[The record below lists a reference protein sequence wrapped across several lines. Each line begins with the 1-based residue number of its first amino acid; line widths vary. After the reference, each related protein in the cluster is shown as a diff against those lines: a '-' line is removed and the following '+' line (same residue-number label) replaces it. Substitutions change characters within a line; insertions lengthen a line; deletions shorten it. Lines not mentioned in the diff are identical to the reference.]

1 MGPIDLTSAE
11 QGLWEGIYFPPAG
24 GPTDADRLRASLEPA
39 HELARSLIDRQ
50 AIPPVRWRY
59 FIDPELNVG
68 GHGKSRR
75 QVFERNGTRGEAIL
89 GHPHFFKYL
98 RYFVLGPDLPA
109 PTVNALNGLVDE
121 CAPVTS
127 GDVDGFCSLARSEV
141 RRRGLE
147 RRYAA
152 EEFYKLA
159 LETGLDEGTARM
171 IRDSVMAMRTA

>member
-1 MGPIDLTSAE
+1 MGPIDLTPTE

-24 GPTDADRLRASLEPA
+24 GSIDSDRLRASMKPA
-39 HELARSLIDRQ
+39 RELSRSLIDRE
-50 AIPPVRWRY
+50 AIPPIRWRY
-59 FIDPELNVG
+59 FTDPDLNVR

-75 QVFERNGTRGEAIL
+75 QVFERNGTSGEAIL

-98 RYFVLGPDLPA
+98 RYFVLGPGLPA
-109 PTVNALNGLVDE
+109 PTANALNGLVDE

-147 RRYAA
+147 RRHAA
-152 EEFYKLA
+152 AEFYKLA
-159 LETGLDEGTARM
+159 LEAGLDEGTARM
-171 IRDSVMAMRTA
+171 IRDSVMTMRTA